1 MLHHFCDV
9 KFQAVESVRHLTEQ
23 VFHLLLQDS
32 ELPVKVDAALALQ
45 FLVKYQVLCEWEG
58 RERRGGGVR
67 GRGWWRGGVGEVGGR
82 GWWSERVGLVGGVE
96 GEGRVSW
103 SGRGGA
109 GLVKLEGGVG
119 WWSVR
124 EGKLLGWSVHLL

>member
-58 RERRGGGVR
+58 GGAV
-67 GRGWWRGGVGEVGGR
+67 E
-82 GWWSERVGLVGGVE
+82 GLVGGVL
-96 GEGRVSW
+96 GRECY
-103 SGRGGA
+103 
-109 GLVKLEGGVG
+109 LGGVCICCDTVMRDTTSG
-119 WWSVR
+119 EELRMGAYQYASLARQAARSWWPPC
-124 EGKLLGWSVHLL
+124 E

>member
-58 RERRGGGVR
+58 GGD
-67 GRGWWRGGVGEVGGR
+67 
-82 GWWSERVGLVGGVE
+82 
-96 GEGRVSW
+96 
-103 SGRGGA
+103 SGRA
-109 GLVKLEGGVG
+109 G
-119 WWSVR
+119 W
-124 EGKLLGWSVHLL
+124 

>member
-58 RERRGGGVR
+58 GGGAV
-67 GRGWWRGGVGEVGGR
+67 E
-82 GWWSERVGLVGGVE
+82 GLVGGVL
-96 GEGRVSW
+96 GRECY
-103 SGRGGA
+103 
-109 GLVKLEGGVG
+109 LGGVCICCDTVMRDTYKWRG
-119 WWSVR
+119 VEDGCIPVR
-124 EGKLLGWSVHLL
+124 FSGKASSQILVATV

>member
-45 FLVKYQVLCEWEG
+45 FLVKYQVLCEWEEG
-58 RERRGGGVR
+58 EGRGGGVR
-67 GRGWWRGGVGEVGGR
+67 GRSWLVEWKRRGGVGEVGGEGR
-82 GWWSERVGLVGGVE
+82 GW
-96 GEGRVSW
+96 
-103 SGRGGA
+103 
-109 GLVKLEGGVG
+109 
-119 WWSVR
+119 
-124 EGKLLGWSVHLL
+124 

>member
-45 FLVKYQVLCEWEG
+45 FLVKYQGLCEWEEG
-58 RERRGGGVR
+58 RGGDGGVR
-67 GRGWWRGGVGEVGGR
+67 GRGWLVEWKRRGGVREVGGR
-82 GWWSERVGLVGGVE
+82 GWWRG
-96 GEGRVSW
+96 
-103 SGRGGA
+103 GRGW
-109 GLVKLEGGVG
+109 LVEC
-119 WWSVR
+119 
-124 EGKLLGWSVHLL
+124 

>member
-58 RERRGGGVR
+58 GEGRGGGVR
-67 GRGWWRGGVGEVGGR
+67 GWGWLVEWKGRGGFGGVGGGGR
-82 GWWSERVGLVGGVE
+82 GW
-96 GEGRVSW
+96 
-103 SGRGGA
+103 
-109 GLVKLEGGVG
+109 
-119 WWSVR
+119 
-124 EGKLLGWSVHLL
+124 

>member
-58 RERRGGGVR
+58 GD
-67 GRGWWRGGVGEVGGR
+67 GR
-82 GWWSERVGLVGGVE
+82 GWWSERAGLVGGVE
-96 GEGRVSW
+96 GEGRVWW

-109 GLVKLEGGVG
+109 GLMKLEGGVG

-124 EGKLLGWSVHLL
+124 EGKLLGWSVPLL